1 MALLRVLEKHAYT
14 CTETLRPLSVTAF
27 LSFEITW
34 FWLHSPATRRACAPG
49 TCDIWQVS
57 GWVLGTFFHTSLTSL
72 CHSSFR
78 TQLMFPRWPLLQ
90 TMVLQTMVLPS
101 WVEHCGE
108 MHSPLDKC
116 FSQTTE
122 RASVLCGL
130 SPAMAS
136 TENIFVS
143 CVIQSP
149 DNGYNIMIKKT
160 YKTERSKEN
169 VKWLIKHTQTHL

>member
-1 MALLRVLEKHAYT
+1 
-14 CTETLRPLSVTAF
+14 
-27 LSFEITW
+27 
-34 FWLHSPATRRACAPG
+34 
-49 TCDIWQVS
+49 
-57 GWVLGTFFHTSLTSL
+57 
-72 CHSSFR
+72 
-78 TQLMFPRWPLLQ
+78 
-90 TMVLQTMVLPS
+90 
-101 WVEHCGE
+101 

-130 SPAMAS
+130 SPAMGS

-169 VKWLIKHTQTHL
+169 VK